1 MAHLT
6 TASRWARIGIGG
18 ACLAVGL
25 GLAAGP
31 ALGALSDDE
40 GQPPPG
46 SHEPKTTDFV
56 PEGQPPAGS
65 SVPNT
70 TDFVP
75 GTQPANDDPEP
86 PTGLTSQ
93 NEPDEPGA
101 ANPAPQAD
109 EGDPDLSSPPE

>member
-1 MAHLT
+1 MTHLT
-6 TASRWARIGIGG
+6 TPSRWARIGIGG

-31 ALGALSDDE
+31 ALGALSDD

-46 SHEPKTTDFV
+46 SEVPKTTDFV
-56 PEGQPPAGS
+56 PGGQPPAGS
-65 SVPNT
+65 SESST
-70 TDFVP
+70 SDFVSE
-75 GTQPANDDPEP
+75 GQPANDNPQR

-101 ANPAPQAD
+101 ANPGPQVD
-109 EGDPDLSSPPE
+109 EGDPNYSSPPE